1 MITSDTPLVSVIM
14 PVYNGE
20 RYLAQAIDSIL
31 VQSHAHFELIIV
43 NDGSTD
49 TTATILDQ
57 FMATDGRIRVLTNA
71 EPMGKAGDLAKE
83 LGIRHAKG
91 EYVAIMDADDIA
103 KSQRLKQQLAYMQAH
118 PEVFLCG
125 AWAEYIDGNGAVFL
139 DWKPD
144 TEHEQ
149 IVRNLYY
156 KNSIIHPTF
165 FFRNEAGSAPFYE
178 TKYTWYNDYYTQ
190 LKLIRQGKKLANVP
204 EILLSYRVSGN
215 SSTQTGIKKKVHEY
229 FRIRQ
234 EVARYTPTRPSLV
247 HRLIVLA
254 QYVAI
259 TYLPE
264 KWVLRYHPIFKKTI

>member
-1 MITSDTPLVSVIM
+1 MITPDNPLVSVIM

-20 RYLAQAIDSIL
+20 RYLAQAVESIL
-31 VQSHAHFELIIV
+31 SQSYSHFELIII

-49 TTATILDQ
+49 STPAILSQ
-57 FMATDGRIRVLTNA
+57 FMATDGRIRLLTNSK
-71 EPMGKAGDLAKE
+71 PLGKAGDLAKE
-83 LGIRHAKG
+83 LGIQQAKG
-91 EYVAIMDADDIA
+91 EYIAIMDADDVA
-103 KSQRLKQQLAYMQAH
+103 KPQRLKQQLAYMQAH

-125 AWAEYIDGNGAVFL
+125 AWAEYIDGDGAVFL

-144 TEHEQ
+144 TEHRE
-149 IVRNLYY
+149 IVQNLYY

-165 FFRNEAGSAPFYE
+165 FFRNEAGNQPFYE

-190 LKLIRQGKKLANVP
+190 LRLIRQGKKLANVSQV
-204 EILLSYRVSGN
+204 LLSYRISGN
-215 SSTQTGIKKKVHEY
+215 SSTQTGIKKKIHEY
-229 FRIRQ
+229 FQIRQ
-234 EVARYTPTRPSLV
+234 EVAQYKPTRPSVV
-247 HRLIVLA
+247 HRLIVFA